1 MAYRM
6 TFRFDQTPTSDA
18 QANTSL
24 PTMPTIHVAHKKKRR
39 RRWQL
44 SRFERLTVIF
54 FVLLVSVLGI
64 ALYGHVSDAKK
75 VVVSTPVQQQGRAQ
89 WGELAAV
96 NRLLILPSLRVWMAE
111 AGVYSNLR
119 NATRDVQTNLASGV
133 PSFVTAKPPFRV
145 LLAPLSTPS
154 EVSAEEAKWTKS
166 EVPFYLTQWNMNQT
180 VLPVPYCTHAQAG
193 VIEKVLLSEV
203 TQLQVLLGQSSVG
216 AGTFS
221 LQAVPANFG
230 NGNAH
235 VQKVVTGLHQL
246 AQAILQAHALSSE
259 NASENELNVTL
270 AKAIVD
276 YQTLSQWT

>member
-24 PTMPTIHVAHKKKRR
+24 STIHVAHKKKRR
-39 RRWQL
+39 YRWHL

-54 FVLLVSVLGI
+54 FVFFVSVLGI
-64 ALYGHVSDAKK
+64 TLYGHAIIAKK
-75 VVVSTPVQQQGRAQ
+75 VVASTPVQEQGEAQ
-89 WGELAAV
+89 WSELAAV
-96 NRLLILPSLRVWMAE
+96 NRLLILPPLRVWMAE

-133 PSFVTAKPPFRV
+133 PSFVTSKPPFRV
-145 LLAPLSTPS
+145 LLAPLLTPS
-154 EVSAEEAKWTKS
+154 QVSTDESKWTKS
-166 EVPFYLTQWNMNQT
+166 EVPFYLTQWNTNQT

-193 VIEKVLLSEV
+193 VIEKVLLSDV
-203 TQLQVLLGQSSVG
+203 TQLQVLLGQSSMG

-221 LQAVPANFG
+221 LQAIPANFG
-230 NGNAH
+230 NGNVH
-235 VQKVVTGLHQL
+235 VQKVVAALHQL
-246 AQAILQAHALSSE
+246 AQAISQAHALSFE
-259 NASENELNVTL
+259 NASGNELDVTL

>member
-6 TFRFDQTPTSDA
+6 TFRFDQTPTSDT
-18 QANTSL
+18 QANTAL

-39 RRWQL
+39 RRWKL

-54 FVLLVSVLGI
+54 FVFFVSVLGI
-64 ALYGHVSDAKK
+64 ALYGHASDAKK
-75 VVVSTPVQQQGRAQ
+75 VVASTTVQKQGWAQ

-96 NRLLILPSLRVWMAE
+96 HRLLILPPLRVWMAE
-111 AGVYSNLR
+111 AGVYSNLH

-145 LLAPLSTPS
+145 LLAPLLTPS
-154 EVSAEEAKWTKS
+154 QVSAEEAKWTQS

-193 VIEKVLLSEV
+193 VIEKVLLSDV
-203 TQLQVLLGQSSVG
+203 TQLQVLLGQSSLG

-230 NGNAH
+230 NGNAQ
-235 VQKVVTGLHQL
+235 VQKVVAALHQL
-246 AQAILQAHALSSE
+246 AQAISQAHALSFGNS
-259 NASENELNVTL
+259 SGNELDVTL
-270 AKAIVD
+270 AKAIAD